1 MTQDVYRK
9 AFNRSATAAVLTHC
23 KREIMQA
30 VWQFLLDDDFLEAY
44 EHDIVLKFPD
54 RIFRRVFPRILTY
67 AADCPEK

>member
-1 MTQDVYRK
+1 
-9 AFNRSATAAVLTHC
+9 
-23 KREIMQA
+23 MQA